1 MLYDYIYP
9 FLGRALGP
17 VLRPPDKRCK
27 SHLTN
32 IEKTIATDHR
42 GRSKRRDELVFG
54 SGRVQ
59 QIWDE
64 HAQNIHSE
72 KGQNIEI
79 MLRIS
84 GDQKVRILRSAS
96 SQWPRQDELLN
107 KWLWDTELF
116 KKPGNV
122 LGIWIGAKGGHNLHL
137 KYILTIYCKII
148 HLTYIKMQRRQIRAP
163 SLLGEMATSLELLTL
178 TCPIQ
183 PSMTQEIQR
192 IVTTPRIRWIWQS
205 LRMAST
211 NTSSQMKVYPMEFFQ
226 RLSWFM
232 TPLPP
237 I

>member
-1 MLYDYIYP
+1 MNWY
-9 FLGRALGP
+9 
-17 VLRPPDKRCK
+17 
-27 SHLTN
+27 S
-32 IEKTIATDHR
+32 
-42 GRSKRRDELVFG
+42 
-54 SGRVQ
+54 
-59 QIWDE
+59 
-64 HAQNIHSE
+64 AQAECNKYGMS
-72 KGQNIEI
+72 

-84 GDQKVRILRSAS
+84 TAKKVRILKSWSEYQEIKRSVISRLAP
-96 SQWPRQDELLN
+96 SQWPRQDEWLN

-211 NTSSQMKVYPMEFFQ
+211 NTSSQMNVYPMEFYQ
-226 RLSWFM
+226 RQSWFM

>member
-1 MLYDYIYP
+1 MNWY
-9 FLGRALGP
+9 
-17 VLRPPDKRCK
+17 
-27 SHLTN
+27 S
-32 IEKTIATDHR
+32 
-42 GRSKRRDELVFG
+42 
-54 SGRVQ
+54 
-59 QIWDE
+59 
-64 HAQNIHSE
+64 AQAECNKYGMS
-72 KGQNIEI
+72 

-84 GDQKVRILRSAS
+84 TAKKVRILKSCSEYREIKRSVISRLAP
-96 SQWPRQDELLN
+96 SQWPRQDEWLN

-211 NTSSQMKVYPMEFFQ
+211 NTSSQMNVYPMEFYQ
-226 RLSWFM
+226 RQSWFM